1 MCALTAAP
9 RPYLGVSSVLG
20 RDLSMADAGV
30 QGLSAHVGDLAL
42 VSAPLPFP
50 WTDHYQDEL
59 GPTPVRR
66 IVSFQQLMD
75 PSQLGALKRTTGRL
89 EVSLTA
95 EERLMPLPWT
105 YPDYADDVVRHLFN
119 RLRALLLVRR
129 RLEGKPL

>member
-66 IVSFQQLMD
+66 IVAFQQLMD

-105 YPDYADDVVRHLFN
+105 YPDYASERYCTLFGEI
-119 RLRALLLVRR
+119 RARYKAQLRK
-129 RLEGKPL
+129 E